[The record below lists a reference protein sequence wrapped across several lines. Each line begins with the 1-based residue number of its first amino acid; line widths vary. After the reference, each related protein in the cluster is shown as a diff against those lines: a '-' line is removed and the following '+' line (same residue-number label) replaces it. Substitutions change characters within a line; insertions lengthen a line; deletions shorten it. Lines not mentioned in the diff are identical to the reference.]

1 MLEQSEWIAQSKTHT
16 GELFPQLKKQK
27 EKRKKEKRERE
38 RKKRESILMS
48 QLQLIAFN
56 DEIKRDSRSRLE
68 WNGVQQS
75 KQEEI
80 SELQKRKTKLR
91 IRTLPINNHF

>member
-1 MLEQSEWIAQSKTHT
+1 
-16 GELFPQLKKQK
+16 
-27 EKRKKEKRERE
+27 
-38 RKKRESILMS
+38 LMS

-56 DEIKRDSRSRLE
+56 DEIKRDSSSRSRLE

-91 IRTLPINNHF
+91 IRTLPIKNQL

>member
-16 GELFPQLKKQK
+16 GELFPQLMKQK
-27 EKRKKEKRERE
+27 RKKKEKREIE

-91 IRTLPINNHF
+91 IRTLPIKNHF

>member
-1 MLEQSEWIAQSKTHT
+1 
-16 GELFPQLKKQK
+16 
-27 EKRKKEKRERE
+27 
-38 RKKRESILMS
+38 LMS

-91 IRTLPINNHF
+91 IRTLPIKNQF